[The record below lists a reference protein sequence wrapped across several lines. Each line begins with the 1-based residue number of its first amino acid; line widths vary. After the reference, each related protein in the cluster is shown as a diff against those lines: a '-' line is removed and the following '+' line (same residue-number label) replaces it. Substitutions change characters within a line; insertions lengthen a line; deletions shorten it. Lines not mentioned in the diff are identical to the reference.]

1 MSYMMVCR
9 VLKIKPRSPLKLLWH
24 SVEFSCCTVS
34 SEHTPTG
41 WSAIITT
48 PDTNTGDND
57 YAKILSSFDKER
69 GSLMGFFDGFLT
81 FFLTIFATSAN
92 TNSDPDP
99 SKLAPTK
106 NLIK

>member
-9 VLKIKPRSPLKLLWH
+9 VLKIKPRSPFKLLWH

-48 PDTNTGDND
+48 PNTNTGGND

-69 GSLMGFFDGFLT
+69 GSLMVVL
-81 FFLTIFATSAN
+81 
-92 TNSDPDP
+92 
-99 SKLAPTK
+99 
-106 NLIK
+106 